1 MRAGRLRHR
10 VIMERATPVTV
21 DGSTSTTWVP
31 IGTDGKN
38 WGAVEPI
45 RGREALIA
53 GGILSEMD
61 TRIILRYNSL
71 SATLTSRDRI
81 VYDGVNYNLQSVVEV
96 RTARREIEFLAKSG
110 LNNG

>member
-10 VIMERATPVTV
+10 ITMERAVQVTT
-21 DGSTSTTWVP
+21 DGSTVTTWQT
-31 IGTDGKN
+31 IGVV

-53 GGILSEMD
+53 GGTLAEMD
-61 TRIILRYNSL
+61 TRIPLRYNSL
-71 SATLTSRDRI
+71 TATLTARDRLL
-81 VYDGVNYNLQSVVEV
+81 YDGVSYNIYSIAEKN
-96 RTARREIEFLAKSG
+96 TAHREIECLCKSG

>member
-10 VIMERATPVTV
+10 IIMERAVPVTT
-21 DGSTSTTWVP
+21 DGSTVTTWQP
-31 IGTDGKN
+31 LGTDGKN

-53 GGILSEMD
+53 GATLAEMD

-71 SATLTSRDRI
+71 SATLTARDRI
-81 VYDGVNYNLQSVVEV
+81 SYAGVIYNLQSIVEV

>member
-10 VIMERATPVTV
+10 VTMERAVQVTT
-21 DGSTSTTWVP
+21 DGSTVTTWQLH
-31 IGTDGKN
+31 GYA

-53 GGILSEMD
+53 GATLAEMD
-61 TRIILRYNSL
+61 TRIILRHNSL
-71 SATLTSRDRI
+71 SATLTARDRI
-81 VYDGVNYNLQSVVEV
+81 TYAGVAYNLQSVVEV
-96 RTARREIEFLAKSG
+96 RTARREIEFLAKNG